1 MRVNDRGTNG
11 EERADIQTAD
21 AKFGSLKLV
30 SAPEIE
36 AGELAV
42 YNFIWDNSMA
52 SSLYIHDGLWPSGK
66 RVDPDWRPTDF
77 SDMKA
82 PSGFEYVKHR

>member
-1 MRVNDRGTNG
+1 DELIWHT
-11 EERADIQTAD
+11 Q
-21 AKFGSLKLV
+21 KQV
-30 SAPEIE
+30 SQAEIE
-36 AGELAV
+36 AGELEV

-52 SSLYIHDGLWPSGK
+52 ASLYVHDGLWPAGP
-66 RVDPDWRPTDF
+66 RIDPIWEPTDF